1 MSFKKVTGGADEM
14 SEQGIK
20 VGDMVQTGVYVLG
33 EWRGIYTGRVV
44 QQSSDGTTCQV
55 DVMSH
60 NGGRPWVHF
69 EATIHL
75 RKLDTPNVELTGAAR
90 PYCAASS
97 DRRERG

>member
-1 MSFKKVTGGADEM
+1 M

-60 NGGRPWVHF
+60 HGGRPRVHF
-69 EATIHL
+69 EETSHL
-75 RKLDTPNVELTGAAR
+75 RKLDTPNDRNQAQAR
-90 PYCAASS
+90 
-97 DRRERG
+97 

>member
-1 MSFKKVTGGADEM
+1 MQATEKQVQMAAQLYEM
-14 SEQGIK
+14 REQGIK

-75 RKLDTPNVELTGAAR
+75 RKLDTPNGQGKR
-90 PYCAASS
+90 PAECGSA
-97 DRRERG
+97 

>member
-1 MSFKKVTGGADEM
+1 M

-60 NGGRPWVHF
+60 HGGRPWVHF

-75 RKLDTPNVELTGAAR
+75 RKLDTPNAGI
-90 PYCAASS
+90 
-97 DRRERG
+97 ERL